1 MGDRNST
8 NQISATGSP
17 GLLPGASILH
27 GGSLER
33 AREAFPDAPEPWL
46 DLSTGINPLA
56 YPLPDIS
63 PAAWARLP
71 ERGDV
76 LALEAAAAAAYG
88 ASDPRLVAAAPGT
101 QALLQLLP
109 RMRPASRVA
118 VLSPTYGEH
127 AHVWRS
133 AGHAVEE
140 VSDFAQLDGADVA
153 IVTNP
158 NNPDGRVVTP
168 GRLAELASRLGERGG
183 LLIVDEAFADA
194 NEKNSIVPTID
205 GAMRG
210 LVVFRSFGKF
220 YGLAGVRLG
229 FAVAGREMAERV
241 RAALGPWAVS
251 GPAVEIGRTALSDET
266 WRVATR
272 GRLVRDSERLA
283 RLLRGAEF
291 DLAGGTPLFLLAEA
305 EDAPARYEALGR
317 AGILVRRFDGVSW
330 RLRFGL
336 PGGEAEWARLEA
348 ALR

>member
-8 NQISATGSP
+8 NQTSATGSP
-17 GLLPGASILH
+17 GRLPGGAILH
-27 GGSLER
+27 GGSLGR

-56 YPLPDIS
+56 YPLPEIP
-63 PAAWARLP
+63 PAAWTRLP
-71 ERGDV
+71 ERRDV
-76 LALEAAAAAAYG
+76 LALETAAAAAYG
-88 ASDPRLVAAAPGT
+88 ASDARLVAAAPGT

-127 AHVWRS
+127 AHVWRV

-140 VSDFAQLDGADVA
+140 VSDFAQLNRADVA

-158 NNPDGRVVTP
+158 NNPDGRIVAP
-168 GRLAELASRLGERGG
+168 GRLAELASRLGEAGG
-183 LLIVDEAFADA
+183 LLIVDEAFADTDEA
-194 NEKNSIVPTID
+194 HSIVPSID
-205 GAMRG
+205 EGTRG

-229 FAVAGREMAERV
+229 FAITGLEMADGI

-251 GPAVEIGRTALSDET
+251 GPAIEIGRAALADKA
-266 WRVATR
+266 WRIATR
-272 GRLVRDSERLA
+272 ARLARENERLA
-283 RLLRGAEF
+283 RLLRGAGF
-291 DLAGGTPLFLLAEA
+291 GLAGGTPLFLLAEA
-305 EDAPARYEALGR
+305 DDAQARYEALGK
-317 AGILVRRFDGVSW
+317 AGILVRRFDHAPR

-336 PGGEAEWARLEA
+336 PGSEAEWARLEA